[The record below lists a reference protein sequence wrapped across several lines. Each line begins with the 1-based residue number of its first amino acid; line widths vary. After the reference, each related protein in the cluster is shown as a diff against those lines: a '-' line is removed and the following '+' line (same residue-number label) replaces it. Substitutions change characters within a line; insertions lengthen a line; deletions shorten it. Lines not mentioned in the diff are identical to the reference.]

1 MTTRNAWDGIERNVQ
16 SFEGSL
22 RACGEGGRRLVEFDW
37 AATPLGPL
45 SGWSPA
51 LRSLVGMMMASA
63 QPMALWYGPE
73 LTTIFNCGFAP
84 ILGKRAEVAL
94 GKPLYEA
101 WHDVFDDILPMVQAA
116 LSGETVWREDLP
128 LTMTRNGFEE
138 QTFWTFSY
146 SPVRDDEGRIAGFLD
161 VVTETTGAVSL
172 RRRMDEANHALASE
186 VENARLALAAQ
197 QLAETQQEA
206 LRHELVHRI
215 KNLLAI
221 VQAIVSQSIRGAT
234 STEAALESVSA
245 RLSAFGRAQDLLT
258 SEGGSHARL
267 RQVIDA
273 ALSPYRT
280 ADRFDLDGP
289 EVSLNAQQSL
299 GLSLALHE
307 LATNPTTYPASH
319 YPGGRVAISWHVT
332 GDDFSFGWKETGVP
346 SPQSPT
352 RRGFGSKLSE
362 QIVAGYFSGAAS
374 SEYEPDGI
382 AYRLTGKLVPDD
394 PAGH

>member
-1 MTTRNAWDGIERNVQ
+1 MITRNAWDGIERNVQ
-16 SFEGSL
+16 TFEEAL
-22 RACGEGGRRLVEFDW
+22 RASGECGRRIAEFDW
-37 AATPLGPL
+37 SATPLGPL
-45 SGWSPA
+45 STWSPA
-51 LRSLVGMMMASA
+51 LRSLVAMMMTSA

-73 LTTIFNCGFAP
+73 LTTIFNCSFAP
-84 ILGKRAEVAL
+84 ILGKRANTSL
-94 GKPLYEA
+94 GRPLYET

-146 SPVRDDEGRIAGFLD
+146 SPVRDDDGRIAGFLD
-161 VVTETTGAVSL
+161 VVTETTDAVIL
-172 RRRMDEANHALASE
+172 RRRMDEANRSLEGE
-186 VENARLALAAQ
+186 VENARIALAAQ
-197 QLAETQQEA
+197 KAAEAEQKV

-267 RQVIDA
+267 RQLIDA

-280 ADRFDLDGP
+280 AERFDLDGP
-289 EVSLNAQQSL
+289 EVALNAQQSL

-307 LATNPTTYPASH
+307 LATNATKYGALHQPD
-319 YPGGRVAISWHVT
+319 GRVAISWRVN
-332 GDDFSFGWKETGVP
+332 GDDFSFAWKETGVP
-346 SPQSPT
+346 GLASPT
-352 RRGFGSKLSE
+352 RRGFGSRLSE
-362 QIVAGYFSGAAS
+362 QIVAGYFSGSAS
-374 SEYEPDGI
+374 CVYEPDGI
-382 AYRLTGKLVPDD
+382 AYYLTGKLMPDD
-394 PAGH
+394 AAGH